1 MKIKKESPCTGGTET
16 EANTFTGMHLK
27 CTTISLKNKVLSAF
41 STGAKYTAKELN
53 VRFFFNDSR
62 KVISKLRREGHNIV
76 DCRLP
81 DGRKEY
87 RLLPDSQLSLFA
99 KGGVQP

>member
-1 MKIKKESPCTGGTET
+1 MKIKKESPCTGGTKT

-41 STGAKYTAKELN
+41 SSGGKYTAKELN

-62 KVISKLRREGHNIV
+62 KVISTLRREGHNIV
-76 DCRLP
+76 DRRLP
-81 DGRKEY
+81 DGCKEY
-87 RLLPDSQLSLFA
+87 QLIPNTQLSLFGEDMA
-99 KGGVQP
+99 

>member
-1 MKIKKESPCTGGTET
+1 MKTKQKAT
-16 EANTFTGMHLK
+16 EAAPVNHNK
-27 CTTISLKNKVLSAF
+27 DTTLSIKNKVLSAF
-41 STGAKYTAKELN
+41 STGAKHTAKGLN
-53 VRFFFNDSR
+53 ARFFFNDSR
-62 KVISKLRREGHNIV
+62 KVISILRHEGHNIV
-76 DCRLP
+76 DRRLP

>member
-1 MKIKKESPCTGGTET
+1 MKTKQKAT
-16 EANTFTGMHLK
+16 EAAPINHNK
-27 CTTISLKNKVLSAF
+27 DTTLSIKNKVLSAF

-76 DCRLP
+76 DRRLP

-87 RLLPDSQLSLFA
+87 QLIPDTQLSLFA
-99 KGGVQP
+99 EGGALYHG